1 MTNVSIE
8 FHAVNEFNLSEQ
20 NNVRAWRS
28 KVVDEEQKKTDQLVY
43 IFCDDKYLHKL
54 NVQFLNHD
62 TYTDVITFDESL
74 GSQLSGEI
82 YISVERVKENASSFG
97 VSFEG
102 ELHRVM
108 VHGLLHL
115 CGYKDKSEEETLEM
129 RRKENYY
136 LSLRA

>member
-8 FHAVNEFNLSEQ
+8 FHTVNEFNLSEP
-20 NNVRAWRS
+20 NTVRDWLS

-74 GSQLSGEI
+74 GNQLSGEI

-97 VSFEG
+97 VSFEE

-115 CGYKDKSEEETLEM
+115 CGYKDKTEEETLEM

-136 LSLRA
+136 LSLQP

>member
-1 MTNVSIE
+1 MTNVTIE
-8 FHAVNEFNLSEQ
+8 FHTVNEFNLSDP
-20 NNVRAWRS
+20 NTVKAWLS

-74 GSQLSGEI
+74 GNQLSGEI

-97 VSFEG
+97 VSFEE

-115 CGYKDKSEEETLEM
+115 CGYKDKTEEETLEM

-136 LSLRA
+136 LSLQP

>member
-20 NNVRAWRS
+20 NNVRAWLS
-28 KVVDEEQKKTDQLVY
+28 KVVDEEQKKTDELVY

-97 VSFEG
+97 VSFEE

>member
-1 MTNVSIE
+1 MTNISIE
-8 FHAVNEFNLSEQ
+8 FHTVNEFNLSEP
-20 NNVRAWRS
+20 NNVRAWLS

-74 GSQLSGEI
+74 GNQLSGEI

-97 VSFEG
+97 VSFEE

-115 CGYKDKSEEETLEM
+115 CGYKDKTEEETLEM

-136 LSLRA
+136 LSLQP

>member
-8 FHAVNEFNLSEQ
+8 FHAVNEFNLSEP
-20 NNVRAWRS
+20 NTVRDWLS
-28 KVVDEEQKKTDQLVY
+28 MVVDEEQKKTDQLVY

-74 GSQLSGEI
+74 GNQLSGEI

-97 VSFEG
+97 VSFEE

-115 CGYKDKSEEETLEM
+115 CGYKDKTEEETLEM

-136 LSLRA
+136 LSLQP

>member
-8 FHAVNEFNLSEQ
+8 FHTVNEFNLSEP
-20 NNVRAWRS
+20 NTVRDWLS
-28 KVVDEEQKKTDQLVY
+28 MVVDEEQKKTDQLVY

-62 TYTDVITFDESL
+62 TYTDVITFDDSL
-74 GSQLSGEI
+74 GNQLSGEI

-97 VSFEG
+97 VSFEE

-115 CGYKDKSEEETLEM
+115 CGYKDKTEEETLEM

-136 LSLRA
+136 LSLQP

>member
-1 MTNVSIE
+1 MTNESIE
-8 FHAVNEFNLSEQ
+8 FHTLNEFNLPEP
-20 NNVRAWRS
+20 NNVRAWLS
-28 KVVDEEQKKTDQLVY
+28 KVVDEEQKKINHLAY

-74 GSQLSGEI
+74 GNQLSGEV
-82 YISVERVKENASSFG
+82 YISVERVNENASSFG
-97 VSFEG
+97 VRFDE
-102 ELHRVM
+102 ELLRVM

-115 CGYKDKSEEETLEM
+115 CGYKDKTEEEALEM

>member
-20 NNVRAWRS
+20 NNVRAWLS

-97 VSFEG
+97 VSFEE

>member
-8 FHAVNEFNLSEQ
+8 FHTVNEFNLSEP
-20 NNVRAWRS
+20 NTVRDWLS
-28 KVVDEEQKKTDQLVY
+28 MVVDEEQKKTDQLVY

-74 GSQLSGEI
+74 GNQLSGEI

-97 VSFEG
+97 VSFEE

-115 CGYKDKSEEETLEM
+115 CGYKDKTEEETLEM

-136 LSLRA
+136 LSLQP

>member
-8 FHAVNEFNLSEQ
+8 FHTVNEFNLSEP
-20 NNVRAWRS
+20 NTVRDWLS

-74 GSQLSGEI
+74 GNQLSGEI
-82 YISVERVKENASSFG
+82 YISVERVKENASSFS
-97 VSFEG
+97 VSFEE

-115 CGYKDKSEEETLEM
+115 CGYKDKTEEETLEM

-136 LSLRA
+136 LSLQA

>member
-8 FHAVNEFNLSEQ
+8 FHTVNEFNLSEP
-20 NNVRAWRS
+20 NIVRDWLS
-28 KVVDEEQKKTDQLVY
+28 MVVDEEQKKTDQLVY
-43 IFCDDKYLHKL
+43 IFCDDNYLHKL

-74 GSQLSGEI
+74 GNQLSGEI

-97 VSFEG
+97 VSFEE

-115 CGYKDKSEEETLEM
+115 CGYKDKTEEETLEM

-136 LSLRA
+136 LSLQA